1 MLVGALETDPRA
13 AELPVD
19 FVSRQADLRGAIEAR
34 LAAGY
39 GPLVVG
45 WSFYSPSF
53 GEAARR
59 LRALRAELDD
69 PRVLHLAGGVHASAE
84 PEQTLRAGFDL
95 VAVGEG
101 ERTVVALA
109 QALLA
114 GEDPRVR
121 GIWDLDEAGALRRRG
136 KGEVVDL
143 NDWPPF
149 AVRHDKLGP
158 IELTRGCIYACSFC
172 QTPFLNR
179 ARFRHRSLADVRR
192 WVTHLRR
199 REFRDYRFLSP
210 TSLSYGSQS
219 TEPDL
224 EALEALLAMVREVI
238 GPQRR
243 LFYGTF
249 PSELRPEHVTPRA
262 LRLLKRYV
270 DNDSLIIAAQSGSA
284 RVLEA
289 THRGHGVEVIEQA
302 VRCALAEG
310 FRPDVDFLFGLPGEA
325 PADVEDSL
333 ALAERL
339 ADLGAR
345 IHGHTFMPL
354 PGTPLRDAAP
364 GSLAERTRR
373 RLDRLAA
380 RGALYGQW
388 RRQEQ
393 VAVQLAR
400 RALPVVSGPELSGGP
415 GPGTRPP
422 PARPAAE

>member
-1 MLVGALETDPRA
+1 M
-13 AELPVD
+13 
-19 FVSRQADLRGAIEAR
+19 
-34 LAAGY
+34 
-39 GPLVVG
+39 G

-53 GEAARR
+53 GEVARR
-59 LRALRAELDD
+59 LSALRAELDD

-101 ERTVVALA
+101 ERTIVALA

-114 GEDPRVR
+114 GEDPRVS
-121 GIWDLDEAGALRRRG
+121 GIWDLDAEGALRRRG
-136 KGEVVDL
+136 RGEVVDL

-179 ARFRHRSLADVRR
+179 ARFRHRSLENVRG
-192 WVTHLRR
+192 WVTHLRER
-199 REFRDYRFLSP
+199 GFRDYRFLSP
-210 TSLSYGSQS
+210 TSLSYGSHS

-224 EALEALLAMVREVI
+224 DALEALLAMVREVI
-238 GPQRR
+238 GPERR

-270 DNDSLIIAAQSGSA
+270 DNDSLIIGAQSGSA

-302 VRCALAEG
+302 VRCALEEG
-310 FRPDVDFLFGLPGEA
+310 FRPDVDFLFGLPGET
-325 PADVEDSL
+325 PADVADSL

-364 GSLAERTRR
+364 GSLAEPTRR

-393 VAVQLAR
+393 VAAQLAR
-400 RALPVVSGPELSGGP
+400 RALPVVSGGP
-415 GPGTRPP
+415 GRGTEPP
-422 PARPAAE
+422 PARRAAE